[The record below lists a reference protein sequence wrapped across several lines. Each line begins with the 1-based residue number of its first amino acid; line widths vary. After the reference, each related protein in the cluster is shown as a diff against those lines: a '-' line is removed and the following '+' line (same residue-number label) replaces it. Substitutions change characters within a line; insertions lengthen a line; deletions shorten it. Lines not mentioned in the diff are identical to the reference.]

1 MGAVRPPDL
10 TRRTSQRVADPGYQ
24 ETVKTLKA
32 ELDRL
37 RKLYKADTYV
47 EPVMPKKKSGPTKK
61 APLIPSQRLKSDQIT
76 YITHSRIPVQSQ
88 KPSLKLPALDNISS
102 SSALGFIQLAPGIAG
117 AIKKPNSTLCRFSC
131 RFHVIFSI
139 IVHIMTLRLCIMI

>member
-1 MGAVRPPDL
+1 L

-61 APLIPSQRLKSDQIT
+61 APLIPSQRLKSI
-76 YITHSRIPVQSQ
+76 
-88 KPSLKLPALDNISS
+88 KLPILRI
-102 SSALGFIQLAPGIAG
+102 LASLFRAR
-117 AIKKPNSTLCRFSC
+117 SHR
-131 RFHVIFSI
+131 
-139 IVHIMTLRLCIMI
+139 